1 MAYLLHRIA
10 RLLRHRW
17 RRGSLPSALRGAA
30 LERLT
35 QKVAQS
41 EKRHSGQIRICLE
54 GGLPTS
60 YLWRSATARE
70 RAITLFGKLRVW
82 DTEQNNGVLIYL
94 LLADRA
100 VEVVADRGLAKYVA
114 PQRWEQL
121 VASMG
126 ESLRSGYY
134 EKALNHAIEEISA
147 LLEQQFPSHGRM
159 NSDLGNELPDV
170 PAIGPMD
177 S

>member
-1 MAYLLHRIA
+1 MARPLQRIT
-10 RLLRHRW
+10 RLLRHLWLRDAV
-17 RRGSLPSALRGAA
+17 PPTLRGAA

-54 GGLPTS
+54 GGLPAS
-60 YLWRSATARE
+60 YLWRSVAARE

-114 PQRWEQL
+114 PQQWEQL
-121 VASMG
+121 VASMA
-126 ESLRSGYY
+126 ESLRSGNY
-134 EKALNHAIEEISA
+134 EKALNHAVEEISA
-147 LLEQQFPSHGRM
+147 LLEQQFPSHGSM
-159 NSDLGNELPDV
+159 NSDLGNELSDV
-170 PAIGPMD
+170 PVIGPIC